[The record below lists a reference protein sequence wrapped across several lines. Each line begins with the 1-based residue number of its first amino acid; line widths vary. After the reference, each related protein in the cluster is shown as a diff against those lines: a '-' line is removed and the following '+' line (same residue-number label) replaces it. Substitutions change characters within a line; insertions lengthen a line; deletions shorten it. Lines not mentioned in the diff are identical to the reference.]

1 MWRPLS
7 SHAASCARR
16 ESWEGA
22 TILAHATTA
31 SGLQKRQ
38 GSSIHLEG
46 CAKGGG
52 AETSTA
58 DRTKGVASLFNI

>member
-46 CAKGGG
+46 CAEIGG
-52 AETSTA
+52 AETSTT
-58 DRTKGVASLFNI
+58 DQTKGVASLFNI